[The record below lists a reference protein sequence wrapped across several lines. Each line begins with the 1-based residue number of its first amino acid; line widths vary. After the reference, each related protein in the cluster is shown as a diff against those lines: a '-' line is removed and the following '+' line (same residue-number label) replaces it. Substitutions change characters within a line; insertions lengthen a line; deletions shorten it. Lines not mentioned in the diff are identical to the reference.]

1 MSAEQRESVV
11 FRDVERNG
19 GRNDQNDTAVASYS
33 YDYMGRRISKTVY
46 GSPDVTTK
54 YCYDGDQ
61 VIAEYDGSDN
71 LLRKFIFGPG
81 IDEPIL
87 MIDVADGNNV
97 YYYHFDGLGSV
108 AALSNENSEIVE
120 KYRYD
125 VFGGPTIRDSNN
137 TIISQSSIANPYMF
151 TSRRFDT
158 ESALYYYRARYYAYD
173 IGRFL
178 QTDPIGYIDGLN
190 MYTYCGNNSVNW
202 IDPLGNVTFSFGG
215 GELLAFGLSGQPQE
229 GYVIDSSGNIGYYE
243 TIGVGTGTASVG
255 AFGAVGVTSAG
266 QITDLSGF
274 GGLAGGSISVTAIGG
289 GGEIVFG
296 PVWPGKGKTYVG
308 GELSLGVG
316 LVPAEVH
323 GQATYTKVNKYF
335 NIKDIYKNPKV
346 AAKGYLKLQFH
357 ALKNRTYI
365 DEMIDLIGL
374 FGDSFKDKESE
385 KK

>member
-1 MSAEQRESVV
+1 M
-11 FRDVERNG
+11 
-19 GRNDQNDTAVASYS
+19 
-33 YDYMGRRISKTVY
+33 
-46 GSPDVTTK
+46 
-54 YCYDGDQ
+54 
-61 VIAEYDGSDN
+61 
-71 LLRKFIFGPG
+71 
-81 IDEPIL
+81 
-87 MIDVADGNNV
+87 
-97 YYYHFDGLGSV
+97 
-108 AALSNENSEIVE
+108 
-120 KYRYD
+120 
-125 VFGGPTIRDSNN
+125 
-137 TIISQSSIANPYMF
+137 
-151 TSRRFDT
+151 
-158 ESALYYYRARYYAYD
+158 
-173 IGRFL
+173 
-178 QTDPIGYIDGLN
+178 
-190 MYTYCGNNSVNW
+190 
-202 IDPLGNVTFSFGG
+202 
-215 GELLAFGLSGQPQE
+215 
-229 GYVIDSSGNIGYYE
+229 
-243 TIGVGTGTASVG
+243 
-255 AFGAVGVTSAG
+255 GVTSAG